1 MSWSSPRVSVAPAD
15 APPDAAG
22 ALAAAAGA
30 AGLGAWVFG
39 ALGALAPGA
48 ALAAAGG
55 VAGATAADCAHAL
68 KGGARKTKP
77 SAITASLGAAACG
90 ARNLRE
96 CAT

>member
-39 ALGALAPGA
+39 ALTPGA
-48 ALAAAGG
+48 ALTAAGG

-77 SAITASLGAAACG
+77 SAIAASLGAAACG